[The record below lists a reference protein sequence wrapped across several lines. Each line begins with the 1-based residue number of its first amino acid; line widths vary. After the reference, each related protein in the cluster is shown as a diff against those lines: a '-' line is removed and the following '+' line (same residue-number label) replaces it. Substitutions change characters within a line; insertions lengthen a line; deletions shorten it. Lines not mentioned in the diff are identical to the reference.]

1 MIAGNDSDYLGAM
14 AAARPIFKLGLQI
27 CGSVLIAALLLGAG
41 AWAFLDTAS
50 KVVFIIAAVLA
61 IIGLCG
67 IALLLIDFVKSG
79 DAGK

>member
-1 MIAGNDSDYLGAM
+1 MLGAM
-14 AAARPIFKLGLQI
+14 AAARPIYKLGLQI
-27 CGSVLIAALLLGAG
+27 CGSVLLAALLLGAG

-50 KVVFIIAAVLA
+50 KLVFIIAAVLA

-67 IALLLIDFVKSG
+67 IALLLINFVKSG